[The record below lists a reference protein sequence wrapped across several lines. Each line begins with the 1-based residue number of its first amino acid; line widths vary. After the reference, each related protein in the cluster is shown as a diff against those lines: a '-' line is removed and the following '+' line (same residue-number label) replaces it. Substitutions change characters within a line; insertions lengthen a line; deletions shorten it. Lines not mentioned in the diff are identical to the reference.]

1 MKDSKIA
8 GSAPAADDFEL
19 GMMLGSR
26 KAFASVA
33 GHCSA
38 ADAECL
44 RRVREKKL
52 YLRRAATWE
61 EFCPKYLGLS
71 RVHANRIIRYLEE
84 FGPDY
89 FVLAQLTQVT
99 PEQFRAIAPAVRE
112 KNIHVNGEA
121 IALLPENSDR
131 IAAAVTE
138 LRQAAADTPDATAVG
153 RMAEFGRRFDHL
165 IAQFAEFARS
175 PMSLAEQSQLNSVLR
190 QAVRDLQRLGLERG
204 IVEV

>member
-8 GSAPAADDFEL
+8 TSAPAADDFEL

-33 GHCSA
+33 GRCSA

-52 YLRRAATWE
+52 YLSRAATWE

-71 RVHANRIIRYLEE
+71 RVHANRIIHYLEE

-89 FVLAQLTQVT
+89 FVMAQLTQVT
-99 PEQFRAIAPAVRE
+99 PDQFRAIAPAVRDH
-112 KNIHVNGEA
+112 NIHVNGEA

-138 LRQAAADTPDATAVG
+138 LRQTAATPDATAVE
-153 RMAEFGRRFDHL
+153 RMTEFGRRFERL
-165 IAQFAEFARS
+165 IGQFADFSRA
-175 PMSLAEQSQLNSVLR
+175 PMSIAERSQLNSVLR
-190 QAVRDLQRLGLERG
+190 NAVRDLQRLGLERG
-204 IVEV
+204 IVE